1 MSNSVN
7 SIQTTQAE
15 AQTEHAVQPPQKPQ
29 AATQGTIQKDTV
41 TISKAA
47 NALAS
52 HHSHK
57 G

>member
-52 HHSHK
+52 HHTHK

>member
-29 AATQGTIQKDTV
+29 AVTQGAIQKDTV

-52 HHSHK
+52 HAGHK
-57 G
+57 R